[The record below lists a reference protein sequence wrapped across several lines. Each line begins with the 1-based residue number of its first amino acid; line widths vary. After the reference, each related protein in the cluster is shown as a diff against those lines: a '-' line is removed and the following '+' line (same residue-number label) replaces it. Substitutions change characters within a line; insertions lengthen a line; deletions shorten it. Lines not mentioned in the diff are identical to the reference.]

1 MLTSASGRSEI
12 GRHRLEHR
20 RDLALDTNVEAVGA
34 GGAAARVEA
43 TCDLRGEVE
52 VAVRDRDRIAV
63 RVEPLRDRA
72 AEAAARPCDEGD
84 GPILAIHRMLRR
96 R

>member
-1 MLTSASGRSEI
+1 
-12 GRHRLEHR
+12 
-20 RDLALDTNVEAVGA
+20 
-34 GGAAARVEA
+34 
-43 TCDLRGEVE
+43 
-52 VAVRDRDRIAV
+52 
-63 RVEPLRDRA
+63 VEPLRDRA